1 MRLSVILQATIIDSD
16 CDIILFQQPGFS
28 LLSRAP
34 DDSSRFERGAAMA
47 LRSLLF
53 LLAAYIVFHKV
64 FPFPLLGSHLVD
76 LTVGDFLRMMLQT
89 LVSILGAAYLVA
101 KSFRLPD
108 IKSRDIVWCERW
120 IAIAFGVIAI
130 IVGAM
135 VIALLERKG
144 FDTATA
150 RWIAR
155 GILWVL
161 F

>member
-1 MRLSVILQATIIDSD
+1 
-16 CDIILFQQPGFS
+16 
-28 LLSRAP
+28 LLLRVP

-47 LRSLLF
+47 LRCFLF

-64 FPFPLLGSHLVD
+64 FPFALLGSHLVD
-76 LTVGDFLRMMLQT
+76 LTVGDFLLMILRT
-89 LVSILGAAYLVA
+89 LVSIIVAAYLAA

-108 IKSRDIVWCERW
+108 LKCRDRVWCEHW
-120 IAIAFGVIAI
+120 ISIAFGVIAI
-130 IVGAM
+130 IVGSI

-144 FDTATA
+144 FDTAMG

-155 GILWVL
+155 GILWLL

>member
-1 MRLSVILQATIIDSD
+1 MRYLIV
-16 CDIILFQQPGFS
+16 FQQPGFS

-34 DDSSRFERGAAMA
+34 DDSSRFERAAATA
-47 LRSLLF
+47 LRCLLF
-53 LLAAYIVFHKV
+53 LLAAYIVFHKA
-64 FPFPLLGSHLVD
+64 FPFAQIESHLVD
-76 LTVGDFLRMMLQT
+76 LTVGDFLLIILRT

-108 IKSRDIVWCERW
+108 VKHRDIVWCERW

-130 IVGAM
+130 IVGSM
-135 VIALLERKG
+135 VIALLQRKG

-155 GILWVL
+155 GILWLL